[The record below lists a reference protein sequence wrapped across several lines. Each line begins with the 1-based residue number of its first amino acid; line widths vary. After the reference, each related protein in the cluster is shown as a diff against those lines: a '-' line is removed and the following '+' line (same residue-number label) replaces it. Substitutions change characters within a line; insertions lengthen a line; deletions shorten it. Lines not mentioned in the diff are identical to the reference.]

1 MTTIAFDTLAYVKT
15 LRDAGVEEKQAEA
28 QASALAVAL
37 KSGAGD
43 LATGRDL
50 TELRT
55 LIKQDID
62 RVESKLESRLN
73 VIEERTEGRF
83 KLLQWMLGF
92 NLAVS
97 IALLWILIRTTT
109 H

>member
-1 MTTIAFDTLAYVKT
+1 MTALTFDTLAYVKT

-28 QASALAVAL
+28 QATALATVL

-62 RVESKLESRLN
+62 RVEAKLNL
-73 VIEERTEGRF
+73 IEERTEGRF

-92 NLAVS
+92 NLAIS
-97 IALLWILIRTTT
+97 IALLWILIRTAT

>member
-1 MTTIAFDTLAYVKT
+1 MTALTFDTLAYVKT

-28 QASALAVAL
+28 QANALAAVL
-37 KSGAGD
+37 KGSATD
-43 LATGRDL
+43 LATR
-50 TELRT
+50 
-55 LIKQDID
+55 QDID
-62 RVESKLESRLN
+62 RVEAKLNL
-73 VIEERTEGRF
+73 IEERTEGRF

-97 IALLWILIRTTT
+97 IALLWMLIRTVT

>member
-1 MTTIAFDTLAYVKT
+1 MTALTFDTLAYVKT

-28 QASALAVAL
+28 QATALATVL

-62 RVESKLESRLN
+62 RVESKLNL
-73 VIEERTEGRF
+73 IEERTEGRF

-92 NLAVS
+92 NLAIS
-97 IALLWILIRTTT
+97 IALLWILIRTAT

>member
-1 MTTIAFDTLAYVKT
+1 MTALTFDTLAYVKT

-28 QASALAVAL
+28 QATALATVL

-62 RVESKLESRLN
+62 RVEAKLNL
-73 VIEERTEGRF
+73 IEERTDGRF

-92 NLAVS
+92 NLAIS
-97 IALLWILIRTTT
+97 IALLWMLIRTAT

>member
-1 MTTIAFDTLAYVKT
+1 MTAMTFDTLAYVKT

-28 QASALAVAL
+28 QATALATVL

-62 RVESKLESRLN
+62 RVESKLNL
-73 VIEERTEGRF
+73 IEERTEGRF

-92 NLAVS
+92 NLAIS
-97 IALLWILIRTTT
+97 IALLWILIRTAT

>member
-1 MTTIAFDTLAYVKT
+1 MTALTFDTLAYVKT

-28 QASALAVAL
+28 QATALATVL

-62 RVESKLESRLN
+62 RVESKLNL
-73 VIEERTEGRF
+73 IEERTDGRF

-92 NLAVS
+92 NLAIS
-97 IALLWILIRTTT
+97 IALLWILIRTAT

>member
-1 MTTIAFDTLAYVKT
+1 MTTLTFDTLAYVKT

-28 QASALAVAL
+28 QASALAVVL
-37 KSGAGD
+37 KGSAAD
-43 LATGRDL
+43 LATQRDI
-50 TELRT
+50 ESLRVD
-55 LIKQDID
+55 IKQDIT
-62 RVESKLESRLN
+62 KLDSRLS

-92 NLAVS
+92 NLAIS
-97 IALLWILIRTTT
+97 IALLWILIRTAT